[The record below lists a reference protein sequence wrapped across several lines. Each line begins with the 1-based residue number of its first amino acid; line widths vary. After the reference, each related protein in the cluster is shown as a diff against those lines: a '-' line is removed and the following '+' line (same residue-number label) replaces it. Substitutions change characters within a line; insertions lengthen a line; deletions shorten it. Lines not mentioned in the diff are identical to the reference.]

1 MHNQQ
6 TTKETKTN
14 TKDFG
19 KKIHGK
25 KREKKKL
32 TPYFK
37 GFSRTSFKLFKLFA
51 PRPTQ
56 NIEGSV
62 PT

>member
-14 TKDFG
+14 MKDFG

-25 KREKKKL
+25 KREKKSNSL
-32 TPYFK
+32 P
-37 GFSRTSFKLFKLFA
+37 
-51 PRPTQ
+51 
-56 NIEGSV
+56 
-62 PT
+62 

>member
-25 KREKKKL
+25 KREKK
-32 TPYFK
+32 
-37 GFSRTSFKLFKLFA
+37 FKLLTLRDFQEHPSNCSNSLLLDLHK
-51 PRPTQ
+51 
-56 NIEGSV
+56 I
-62 PT
+62 